1 MVPRTI
7 QLAQDDTHRLVPT
20 RYSEGGESGFVRLG
34 SDQRHLQDLFEL
46 EGATDE
52 RLLGEANLLPG
63 ITVHE
68 LVFGVSNWQIVNA
81 AFIYVRPNGSRFN
94 GPDRGAWYSGFAL
107 DTAQAE
113 VAFHFA
119 EGLRE
124 INWREEETATYRDY
138 LAGFRAEFHDI
149 RDDAQFVACRAPD
162 SYTASQ
168 QLAGELL
175 HHGSA
180 GVVYPSVRHA
190 GGTCIA
196 CFRPALVANVRKGR
210 VVTLTF
216 PNAFEAPVVHLST
229 P

>member
-1 MVPRTI
+1 MVPCTI
-7 QLAQDDTHRLVPT
+7 QLAQDNTHRLVPT
-20 RYSEGGESGFVRLG
+20 RYSEGGESVFVRLG
-34 SDQRHLQDLFEL
+34 GDQRHLQDLFEL
-46 EGATDE
+46 EGATNE
-52 RLLGEANLLPG
+52 RLLGETNLLPG

-81 AFIYVRPNGSRFN
+81 AFTYARPNGSRFN
-94 GPDRGAWYSGFAL
+94 RPDRGAWYSGFAL

-124 INWREEETATYRDY
+124 INWREEETATYRQY
-138 LAGFRAEFHDI
+138 LADFRAEFHDI
-149 RDDAQFVACRAPD
+149 RDDAQFVACLAPD

-168 QLAGELL
+168 QLAVELL

-196 CFRPALVANVRKGR
+196 CFRPGLVANVRKGYM
-210 VVTLTF
+210 VTLIF
-216 PNAFEAPVVHLST
+216 HNAFEAPVVHLST
-229 P
+229 A